1 MPEPERFGAGALPAA
16 RRLSATFAGL
26 DVIAGRILG
35 RAAVDLLPDVVQVVS
50 LAQGRHHCH

>member
-26 DVIAGRILG
+26 DVIAGRVLG
-35 RAAVDLLPDVVQVVS
+35 RAAVHLLPDVLKVIP
-50 LAQGRHHCH
+50 LAQGRYHRH